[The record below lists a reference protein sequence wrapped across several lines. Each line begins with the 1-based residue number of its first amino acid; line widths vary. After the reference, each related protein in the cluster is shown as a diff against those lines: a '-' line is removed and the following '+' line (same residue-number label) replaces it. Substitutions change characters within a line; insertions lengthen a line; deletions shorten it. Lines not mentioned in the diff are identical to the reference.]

1 MTTGTLPAMPSIR
14 HEAPLELLRHNPLLA
29 AALLADT
36 GIALP
41 AGATA
46 MVTDSNLTT
55 CDPPE
60 FHADAVTLLRGT
72 DGGKLAVITESQSAP
87 PKRGKRRAWPA
98 YVAVAQSQHD
108 CDAVL
113 VVIAASRATARAC
126 RRTVRTGHPGFN
138 LDPIVIGPH
147 NTPDPT
153 NPAFAGVA
161 PELTVLAALTH
172 ALDLTDAANR
182 RMVLNNL
189 ATLDRETRTTY
200 TRFVQHAASDA
211 ARKALEELMAS
222 PAYRDAFIDGF
233 IAEGEARGEARGE
246 AKILVRALEARGFTI
261 PADLRARI
269 QSCLDTDQLE
279 AWFDKAMSADSIE
292 AVFGD

>member
-1 MTTGTLPAMPSIR
+1 MPSIH
-14 HEAPLELLRHNPLLA
+14 HEAPLELLRHKPELA

-36 GIALP
+36 GIQLP

-46 MVTDSNLTT
+46 TISDSNLST
-55 CDPPE
+55 CNPPE
-60 FHADAVTLLRGT
+60 FRADAVTLLRGI
-72 DGGKLAVITESQSAP
+72 GGDKLAVITESQSAP

-113 VVIAASRATARAC
+113 VVIAASRATAHAC
-126 RRTVRTGHPGFN
+126 SRTIHTGHPGFS

-153 NPAFAGVA
+153 DPAFAGVA

-172 ALDLTDAANR
+172 ALDLTEDANR
-182 RMVLNNL
+182 RLVLDKL

-200 TRFVQHAASDA
+200 TRFVRHAASDA

-222 PAYRDAFIDGF
+222 PTYRDDWVDGLLDQGR
-233 IAEGEARGEARGE
+233 AEGEARGEAKMLLR
-246 AKILVRALEARGFTI
+246 ILAARGFVV
-261 PADLRARI
+261 PDDLRVRI
-269 QSCLDTDQLE
+269 ESCLDTAQLE
-279 AWFDKAMSADSIE
+279 EWGDKAIAADSLDGI
-292 AVFGD
+292 FGG

>member
-1 MTTGTLPAMPSIR
+1 M
-14 HEAPLELLRHNPLLA
+14 
-29 AALLADT
+29 
-36 GIALP
+36 
-41 AGATA
+41 
-46 MVTDSNLTT
+46 
-55 CDPPE
+55 
-60 FHADAVTLLRGT
+60 TLLRGT
-72 DGGKLAVITESQSAP
+72 DGSKLAVITESQSAA

-113 VVIAASRATARAC
+113 VVIASSQATANAC
-126 RRTVRTGHPGFN
+126 RRTIHTGHPGFS

-153 NPAFAGVA
+153 DPAFAGVA

-172 ALDLTDAANR
+172 ALDLTDDTNR
-182 RMVLNNL
+182 RLVLDKL

-222 PAYRDAFIDGF
+222 PTYRDDFVDGLL
-233 IAEGEARGEARGE
+233 EQGEARGEARGE
-246 AKILVRALEARGFTI
+246 AKMLVRFLVARGFEVSD
-261 PADLRARI
+261 DLRGHI
-269 QSCLDTDQLE
+269 LTSSNTEQLE
-279 AWFDKAMSADSIE
+279 TWFDKAVVADSLDTI
-292 AVFGD
+292 FGH

>member
-1 MTTGTLPAMPSIR
+1 MPSIR
-14 HEAPLELLRHNPLLA
+14 HEAPLELLRHNPELA

-36 GIALP
+36 GIQLP

-46 MVTDSNLTT
+46 MISDSSLST
-55 CDPPE
+55 CNPPE
-60 FHADAVTLLRGT
+60 FRADAVTLLRGT

-113 VVIAASRATARAC
+113 VVIASSRATARAC
-126 RRTVRTGHPGFN
+126 RRTIHTGHPGFS
-138 LDPIVIGPH
+138 LAPIVIGPH

-153 NPAFAGVA
+153 NPAFADVA

-172 ALDLTDAANR
+172 ALDLTEDANR
-182 RMVLNNL
+182 RMVLDKL

-200 TRFVQHAASDA
+200 TRFVQHAAPDA

-222 PAYRDAFIDGF
+222 PTYRDDFVDGLLDQGR
-233 IAEGEARGEARGE
+233 AEGEARGEA
-246 AKILVRALEARGFTI
+246 KMLVRALVARGFAV
-261 PADLRARI
+261 PDDLRARI
-269 QSCLDTDQLE
+269 LACLDTEQLE
-279 AWFDKAMSADSIE
+279 AWMDKA
-292 AVFGD
+292 AVATSLDTVFDD

>member
-1 MTTGTLPAMPSIR
+1 MPSIH
-14 HEAPLELLRHNPLLA
+14 HEAPLELLRHNPELA

-36 GIALP
+36 GIQLP

-46 MVTDSNLTT
+46 TISDSNLST
-55 CDPPE
+55 CNPPE
-60 FHADAVTLLRGT
+60 FRADAVTLLRGI
-72 DGGKLAVITESQSAP
+72 DGDKLAVITESQSAP

-113 VVIAASRATARAC
+113 VVIAANPATAHAC
-126 RRTVRTGHPGFN
+126 SRTIHTGHPGFS
-138 LDPIVIGPH
+138 LAPIVIGPH

-172 ALDLTDAANR
+172 ALDLTEDANR
-182 RMVLNNL
+182 RLVLDKL

-200 TRFVQHAASDA
+200 TRFVRHAASDA

-222 PAYRDAFIDGF
+222 PTYRDDWVDGLLDQGR
-233 IAEGEARGEARGE
+233 AEGEARGEAKMLLRVL
-246 AKILVRALEARGFTI
+246 AARGWAV
-261 PADLRARI
+261 PDDLRTRI
-269 QSCLDTDQLE
+269 ESCLDTVQLE
-279 AWFDKAMSADSIE
+279 EWGDKAIAADSLNAI
-292 AVFGD
+292 FGS

>member
-1 MTTGTLPAMPSIR
+1 MPSIR
-14 HEAPLELLRHNPLLA
+14 HEAPLELLRHNPELA

-36 GIALP
+36 GIQLP
-41 AGATA
+41 VGATA
-46 MVTDSNLTT
+46 TASDSNLTT

-60 FHADAVTLLRGT
+60 FHADAVTLLRGI

-87 PKRGKRRAWPA
+87 PKRRKRRAWPA

-113 VVIAASRATARAC
+113 VVIAATGATARAC
-126 RRTVRTGHPGFN
+126 RRTIHTGHPGFS
-138 LDPIVIGPH
+138 LAPIVIGPH

-172 ALDLTDAANR
+172 ALDLTEDTNR
-182 RMVLNNL
+182 RMVLDKL

-200 TRFVQHAASDA
+200 TRFVQHAAPDA

-222 PAYRDAFIDGF
+222 PDYRDDFIDGF
-233 IAEGEARGEARGE
+233 IAEGEAIGEARGE
-246 AKILVRALEARGFTI
+246 AKMLMRGLVAHGFTV
-261 PADLRARI
+261 PDDLRTRI
-269 QSCLDTDQLE
+269 LACADIEQLE
-279 AWFDKAMSADSIE
+279 AWMDKTAVADSLE
-292 AVFGD
+292 AIFDN

>member
-1 MTTGTLPAMPSIR
+1 MPSIH
-14 HEAPLELLRHNPLLA
+14 HEAPLELLRHNPELA

-36 GIALP
+36 GIRLP

-46 MVTDSNLTT
+46 TISDSNLST
-55 CDPPE
+55 CNPPE
-60 FHADAVTLLRGT
+60 FRADAVTLLRGI
-72 DGGKLAVITESQSAP
+72 DGDKLAIITESQSAP

-113 VVIAASRATARAC
+113 VVIAASPATAHAC
-126 RRTVRTGHPGFN
+126 SRTIHTGHPGFS
-138 LDPIVIGPH
+138 LAPIVIGPH

-172 ALDLTDAANR
+172 ALDLTEDANR
-182 RMVLNNL
+182 RLVLDKL

-200 TRFVQHAASDA
+200 TRFVRHAASDA

-222 PAYRDAFIDGF
+222 PTYRDDWVDGLLDQ
-233 IAEGEARGEARGE
+233 GEARGE
-246 AKILVRALEARGFTI
+246 AKSLLRVLAVRGF
-261 PADLRARI
+261 PVADDVREHIL
-269 QSCLDTDQLE
+269 STSDTGQLE
-279 AWFDKAMSADSIE
+279 AWLDKAVVAKSLDE
-292 AVFGD
+292 VFDF